1 MRILFF
7 SLLCAGLFT
16 FSSCGSDDDGP
27 SITLTQADVTGTW
40 TIAKLDT
47 DAELIVADQG
57 TTTTTSIEGG
67 PVTMTFNDD
76 GTWTSGGDFTN
87 VVVTIITTNRNSE
100 TGVGSGTYRVAGDKV
115 YITGLE
121 LNNSSAP
128 DSTEELEFFV
138 KAFTADTNL
147 DLEASPN
154 SIVRIFGVESGA
166 KADIQF
172 NLEQ

>member
-1 MRILFF
+1 
-7 SLLCAGLFT
+7 
-16 FSSCGSDDDGP
+16 
-27 SITLTQADVTGTW
+27 
-40 TIAKLDT
+40 
-47 DAELIVADQG
+47 
-57 TTTTTSIEGG
+57 
-67 PVTMTFNDD
+67 MTFNDD

-87 VVVTIITTNRNSE
+87 VVVTIIATNRNSE

-128 DSTEELEFFV
+128 NSTEELEFFV